1 MAVMQSRRTHDQA
14 TQMENLC
21 RELSRAWMRRGQY
34 QSYIAHPNYQPPW
47 IPLSI
52 GSCAVFLNLLGQLHF
67 YNEKLI
73 PKSKENENRQRF
85 FWMLTNLAII
95 LEMIWG
101 DELWTTVQSCNLSI
115 FSRIQIRQRHSVI
128 TIFFQIYKEFS
139 KITPSRSLQQWI
151 SPNKCH
157 TILQ

>member
-1 MAVMQSRRTHDQA
+1 MPWTFAGVNASWAIPKLYRTSK
-14 TQMENLC
+14 
-21 RELSRAWMRRGQY
+21 LST
-34 QSYIAHPNYQPPW
+34 
-47 IPLSI
+47 PLSI

-128 TIFFQIYKEFS
+128 TIFLQIYKEFS
-139 KITPSRSLQQWI
+139 KITPSRSLLKINLGQEGLDWQGTSLYNGI
-151 SPNKCH
+151 S
-157 TILQ
+157 